1 MIVLTSSSEEI
12 KIEANSTEPQ
22 DQSEG
27 KIEPLNTIDPELL
40 SEPNNEVFEVG
51 VNINSAKSTNLNGR
65 IDVVRKSIFRS
76 MKKYYFNEFK
86 AFFDFTQKKKKYTPQ
101 YIPDVRSNMRKYISA
116 IFGQENID
124 EMYPYILALI
134 DNKQRF

>member
-1 MIVLTSSSEEI
+1 MIILTSSSEEI
-12 KIEANSTEPQ
+12 KIESNSTEPQ
-22 DQSEG
+22 EQSEG
-27 KIEPLNTIDPELL
+27 KSDPPNPIDPELL
-40 SEPNNEVFEVG
+40 SETNNEVCEVG
-51 VNINSAKSTNLNGR
+51 VNINSTKTNNLNGR

-76 MKKYYFNEFK
+76 MKKYYFKEFK
-86 AFFDFTQKKKKYTPQ
+86 SFFDFTQKKKKYTAQ

-116 IFGQENID
+116 FFGQENID